1 MEKAGLIVEPEFD
14 NPNYYLGEGTLTKQ
28 TELIRFIAKR
38 IIGST
43 DEEKVRNMI
52 AFLNSEVPIKKAN
65 DGRKFQKT
73 AEEILNSRQRTGCS
87 DSAIL
92 FCTMARA
99 MGIPAMMVVTFDKDW
114 RENIVKGKNVDETVG
129 HFYSAVYLKEKDDNG
144 VWKLIDTHKTRR
156 IPKDIDIQFF
166 DLEDRNIYY
175 KGESTKYAFAYVRD
189 IRDISLNGRTIDNA
203 SNMRYIQVRAALEA
217 NGRDILQDDII
228 R

>member
-14 NPNYYLGEGTLTKQ
+14 NPNHYLGEGTLTKQ
-28 TELIRFIAKR
+28 TELIKFIAKR

-43 DEEKVRNMI
+43 DEEKIRNMF
-52 AFLNSEVPIKKAN
+52 AFLNTEVPIKKSN
-65 DGRKFQKT
+65 DSRKFQKT

-114 RENIVKGKNVDETVG
+114 RENIVKGKNVNETVG
-129 HFYSAVYLKEKDDNG
+129 HFYSAVYLRDKEDEG

-217 NGRDILQDDII
+217 NGRDIVHDDII

>member
-65 DGRKFQKT
+65 DGRIFQKT

-114 RENIVKGKNVDETVG
+114 RENVVKGKNVDKTVG

-156 IPKDIDIQFF
+156 IPKDIDIQVF

>member
-1 MEKAGLIVEPEFD
+1 MEKAGLIVEPEFN

-28 TELIRFIAKR
+28 TELIRSIAKR

-43 DEEKVRNMI
+43 DEEKVRNML
-52 AFLNSEVPIKKAN
+52 AFLNSEVPIKKVN

-114 RENIVKGKNVDETVG
+114 RENVVKGKNVDKTVG
-129 HFYSAVYLKEKDDNG
+129 HFYSAVYLRGNDDKG

-156 IPKDIDIQFF
+156 IPKDIDIQVF

-175 KGESTKYAFAYVRD
+175 KGESTKYAFAYARD
-189 IRDISLNGRTIDNA
+189 TRDVTLNGRTIDSV

-217 NGRDILQDDII
+217 NGRDIVQDDII

>member
-1 MEKAGLIVEPEFD
+1 MEKAGLIVEHEFN

-28 TELIRFIAKR
+28 TELIKTIAKR
-38 IIGST
+38 ITGNT
-43 DEEKVRNMI
+43 DEEKVRNMF
-52 AFLNSEVPIKKAN
+52 AFLNTEVLVKKVN

-114 RENIVKGKNVDETVG
+114 REKIVKGKNVDETVG
-129 HFYSAVYLKEKDDNG
+129 HFYSAVYLRGNDDKG

-156 IPKDIDIQFF
+156 IPKDIDIQVF
-166 DLEDRNIYY
+166 DLEDRNIY
-175 KGESTKYAFAYVRD
+175 
-189 IRDISLNGRTIDNA
+189 
-203 SNMRYIQVRAALEA
+203 
-217 NGRDILQDDII
+217 
-228 R
+228 

>member
-114 RENIVKGKNVDETVG
+114 RENVVKGKNVNETVG

-156 IPKDIDIQFF
+156 IPKDIDIQVF

-189 IRDISLNGRTIDNA
+189 TRDISLNGRTIDNA